1 MTNVPT
7 FMMNIP
13 SSYDTAVR
21 NNVWMEE
28 YDDED
33 IIVNK
38 PKAIREMWEV
48 YSFLPPKALYI
59 YCLHPLTVNC
69 RIWFLWRITE
79 SYSSIR
85 PYILGLISKQPT
97 V

>member
-48 YSFLPPKALYI
+48 YSFLASQGLCI
-59 YCLHPLTVNC
+59 
-69 RIWFLWRITE
+69 
-79 SYSSIR
+79 SIA
-85 PYILGLISKQPT
+85 YT
-97 V
+97 H

>member
-48 YSFLPPKALYI
+48 LFISCLPRLCI
-59 YCLHPLTVNC
+59 
-69 RIWFLWRITE
+69 
-79 SYSSIR
+79 SIA
-85 PYILGLISKQPT
+85 YT
-97 V
+97 H

>member
-33 IIVNK
+33 IIENK
-38 PKAIREMWEV
+38 FNLSKIV
-48 YSFLPPKALYI
+48 YI
-59 YCLHPLTVNC
+59 M
-69 RIWFLWRITE
+69 I
-79 SYSSIR
+79 
-85 PYILGLISKQPT
+85 
-97 V
+97 

>member
-38 PKAIREMWEV
+38 SNLSKIV
-48 YSFLPPKALYI
+48 YI
-59 YCLHPLTVNC
+59 M
-69 RIWFLWRITE
+69 I
-79 SYSSIR
+79 
-85 PYILGLISKQPT
+85 
-97 V
+97 

>member
-48 YSFLPPKALYI
+48 YSFLASQGFVYL
-59 YCLHPLTVNC
+59 L
-69 RIWFLWRITE
+69 FL
-79 SYSSIR
+79 
-85 PYILGLISKQPT
+85 LNN
-97 V
+97 

>member
-38 PKAIREMWEV
+38 FNSSKI
-48 YSFLPPKALYI
+48 
-59 YCLHPLTVNC
+59 LHV
-69 RIWFLWRITE
+69 I
-79 SYSSIR
+79 
-85 PYILGLISKQPT
+85 

>member
-38 PKAIREMWEV
+38 Q
-48 YSFLPPKALYI
+48 
-59 YCLHPLTVNC
+59 TG
-69 RIWFLWRITE
+69 
-79 SYSSIR
+79 
-85 PYILGLISKQPT
+85 ILKMKIKSK
-97 V
+97 

>member
-33 IIVNK
+33 IIANK
-38 PKAIREMWEV
+38 SNLSKIV
-48 YSFLPPKALYI
+48 YI
-59 YCLHPLTVNC
+59 M
-69 RIWFLWRITE
+69 I
-79 SYSSIR
+79 
-85 PYILGLISKQPT
+85 
-97 V
+97 